1 MKKLILLATLLFSAL
16 HPSYGQTP
24 KQEGTSQPRYLIIV
38 VDGVGFDIV
47 DEMYR
52 NGELQNFLPPVPIIN
67 AFPSTTNPGLVE
79 ILAPMGAPPARGYE
93 DVYYDPFSN
102 KMRGS
107 LLDRFSRK
115 QFIET
120 TFRGVFD
127 YHPHQFRMTI
137 EYAIPVL
144 GPWIN
149 ARVTMRRLKTKF
161 QESDQPVFFAYVASS
176 DLAIHL
182 NGKWLLQ
189 NLMRRLDKMAGEL
202 HTEAGQPVEVI
213 IFSDHGNQVRK
224 WKKAKLQKALRR
236 AGFKISRKLKDE
248 RSVVLPQY
256 GLIATAILHT
266 QPGKEADVAEAL
278 RHAEGVDLSVFRRG
292 RRVIVV
298 GREGKATITQ
308 RATPT
313 GTRYRYQAGE
323 GDPLQLKDILKG
335 LRRRGAVDAEG
346 FVAEEDWLR
355 ATAGHV
361 YPDPLRR
368 LWQSFGWVEQPASIL
383 VSLDDG
389 YYTGSWLIDLFAI
402 LRATHGNL
410 RQAQSRGVVLSTN
423 PSLFLPDRGP
433 FTGQTLLARIEQAR
447 EGGGAII
454 HLNFPPPLPEQ
465 PERLPLP

>member
-1 MKKLILLATLLFSAL
+1 MKHLILTTIVILTTFLNSHA
-16 HPSYGQTP
+16 QTP
-24 KQEGTSQPRYLIIV
+24 GPAETLQSRYLVIA

-52 NGELQNFLPPVPIIN
+52 DGELQNFLPPAPIIN

-79 ILAPMGAPPARGYE
+79 ILAPMGAPASRGYE

-107 LLDRFSRK
+107 LFDRFSRK
-115 QFIET
+115 HFIET

-127 YHPHQFRMTI
+127 YHPHQFRMTV
-137 EYAIPVL
+137 EYAVPVL

-161 QESDQPVFFAYVASS
+161 QESDKPVFMAYVASS

-182 NGKWLLQ
+182 NGKWLLK
-189 NLMRRLDKMAGEL
+189 NLMRRLDQIAGEL
-202 HTEAGQPVEVI
+202 RAETGQPVEVI

-236 AGFKISRKLKDE
+236 ANFKISHKLKGE

-256 GLIATAILHT
+256 GLIASATLHT

-278 RHAEGVDLSVFRRG
+278 QHAEGVDLSVYRRG
-292 RRVIVV
+292 SRVIVV
-298 GREGKATITQ
+298 GRKGKATITQ
-308 RATPT
+308 RTTPT
-313 GTRYRYQAGE
+313 GQRYRYQAGD
-323 GDPLQLKDILKG
+323 GDPLQLKDILED
-335 LRRRGAVDAEG
+335 LRRRGALDAEG
-346 FVAEEDWLR
+346 FASEENWLR
-355 ATAGHV
+355 ATADHV

-368 LWQSFGWVEQPASIL
+368 LWQGFDWVEQPASVL

-389 YYTGSWLIDLFAI
+389 YYTGSWALDLFAI
-402 LRATHGNL
+402 LQATHGNL
-410 RQAQSRGVVLSTN
+410 RQAQSRGVLLSTN

-433 FTGQTLLARIEQAR
+433 FTGQTLLARITKAR
-447 EGGGAII
+447 EGGATVVQ
-454 HLNFPPPLPEQ
+454 LDLPPLPRQ
-465 PERLPLP
+465 PELLPLP